1 MTVEDGLRSLWSS
14 WPASLSDRSG
24 RICSWWLWCPP
35 AASDHTST
43 CRTKSL
49 RLVGRRLESGCAL
62 HVHHAFRPKG
72 HARAPEQIGQRY
84 WSCRLTTNS
93 FKSLW
98 CRAGKEFKSRSSGLL
113 SITLFQHAVILP
125 ARDGVTGQVFEFH
138 GPRPR
143 HSCFSGHSVLPRYVS
158 LQEAIPSPS

>member
-1 MTVEDGLRSLWSS
+1 MDSGHFGQAGQ
-14 WPASLSDRSG
+14 PASQIVRAGSAPGGCGVHPLRATTRVRVAQRVLNSWDGGLKVDARYMFTMHSVRKVTRGPRSKSDNVTG
-24 RICSWWLWCPP
+24 LVVLPL
-35 AASDHTST
+35 T
-43 CRTKSL
+43 L
-49 RLVGRRLESGCAL
+49 R
-62 HVHHAFRPKG
+62 
-72 HARAPEQIGQRY
+72 
-84 WSCRLTTNS
+84 

-143 HSCFSGHSVLPRYVS
+143 HSCFSGHSVPPRYVS